1 MGKKWGY
8 ILGIITLLTI
18 IAANYLIFIWVPAEK
33 VMGIVQKIFY
43 FHVAAAWVGF
53 LAFFIVFI
61 SSIKYLLTFNEKW
74 DWYSAASAEI
84 GFVFMSIVLATGSI
98 WGRAFW
104 GHWWTWD
111 PRLTT
116 SLILWFIYAAYLLL
130 RSGITLEGRR
140 ARYSAVL
147 GIIGFIDVPIVWFS
161 VRWWRTV
168 HPNLME
174 SGKMAITTKMS
185 ITLSLSVMAFTLL
198 YAFLLPR
205 VVKLYQLDCTIQKTK
220 DVIIRNL

>member
-1 MGKKWGY
+1 LGKKLGY
-8 ILGIITLLTI
+8 ALGIIALLTV

-61 SSIKYLLTFNEKW
+61 SSIRYLLSFNDKW
-74 DWYSAASAEI
+74 DWLSAASAEI
-84 GFVFMSIVLATGSI
+84 GFVFMTIVLLTGSI
-98 WGRAFW
+98 WARAFW

-116 SLILWFIYAAYLLL
+116 SLILWFIYGAYILL
-130 RSGITLEGRR
+130 RSGISEQERR

-147 GIIGFIDVPIVWFS
+147 GIIGFIDIPIVWFS

-168 HPNLME
+168 HPNLMGE
-174 SGKMAITTKMS
+174 GGKMAISTKMT
-185 ITLSLSVMAFTLL
+185 ITLSLSVIAFTLL

-205 VVKLYQLDCTIQKTK
+205 VVKLYQLDSGIQ
-220 DVIIRNL
+220 

>member
-1 MGKKWGY
+1 MGKKLGY
-8 ILGIITLLTI
+8 ALGIIALLTV

-53 LAFFIVFI
+53 LAFFIVFF
-61 SSIKYLLTFNEKW
+61 SSIRYLLSFNDKW
-74 DWYSAASAEI
+74 DWLSAASAEI
-84 GFVFMSIVLATGSI
+84 GFVFMTIVLLTGSI

-130 RSGITLEGRR
+130 RSGITQQERK

>member
-1 MGKKWGY
+1 MGKKWSY
-8 ILGIITLLTI
+8 LLGIITLLTI

-84 GFVFMSIVLATGSI
+84 GFVFMSIVLVTGSI

-130 RSGITLEGRR
+130 RSGITLEERR

-161 VRWWRTV
+161 VRWWRTI
-168 HPNLME
+168 HPNLIE
-174 SGKMAITTKMS
+174 EGGKMAITTKMS

-198 YAFLLPR
+198 FASLLPR
-205 VVKLYQLDCTIQKTK
+205 VVKLYELNNRTHKIK
-220 DVIIRNL
+220 DVISNL

>member
-1 MGKKWGY
+1 LGKKLGY
-8 ILGIITLLTI
+8 ALGIIALLTV

-53 LAFFIVFI
+53 LAFFIVFF
-61 SSIKYLLTFNEKW
+61 SSIRYLLSFNDKW
-74 DWYSAASAEI
+74 DWLSAASAEI
-84 GFVFMSIVLATGSI
+84 GFVFMTIVLLTGSI

-130 RSGITLEGRR
+130 RSGITQQERK

-168 HPNLME
+168 HPNLMVE
-174 SGKMAITTKMS
+174 GGKMAISTKMT
-185 ITLSLSVMAFTLL
+185 ITLSLSVIAFTLL

-205 VVKLYQLDCTIQKTK
+205 VVKLYQLDNRIQKTK
-220 DVIIRNL
+220 DIIRNL